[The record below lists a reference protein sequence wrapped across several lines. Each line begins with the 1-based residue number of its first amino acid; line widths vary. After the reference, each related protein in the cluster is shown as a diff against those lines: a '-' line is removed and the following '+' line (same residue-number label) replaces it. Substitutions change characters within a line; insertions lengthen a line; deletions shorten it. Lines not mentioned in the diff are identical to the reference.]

1 MADFFSSLLLS
12 FFLRS
17 WSLCDSRH
25 DGGRVLPEGEAAPK
39 PVHLVIQG
47 SQYRWGPGGQHQCS
61 WWCHRICT
69 QLDSSWHPADEWH
82 IYVIS

>member
-47 SQYRWGPGGQHQCS
+47 SQYRWGPGGQHQRS